1 MMPILTFPRL
11 WLVLILPFLAGSCTL
26 HRPAFEAA
34 PVGAQSAAAPQGQA
48 FAPPEATPSPS
59 KPATPGESEA
69 PRPAERSVAPPAPGP
84 APQAPSP
91 PRRPLAPAFTLP
103 EEQAPAP
110 DGAEDTLIDFN
121 FDDADLYEVIRTI
134 AEILNISYIVDAN
147 IQGKVTVQTSR
158 KVRKRDLFAV
168 FSQILEVNG
177 LAAIKEGS
185 LYRIVQLKEASRL
198 PIASRSA
205 TGPVPRGE
213 KILLQIIP
221 LRYIAA
227 QEMTKLLTPFLSAA
241 GTMISHAESNT
252 VLVVDK
258 WLNMVK
264 ILRLVDAFDVDFFT
278 RYRHRFYPLQNFDA
292 EEMVKVLGEVFAP
305 AAAGGGPPEL
315 KFIAISR
322 LNTVLVVSTN
332 PEHFQ
337 RVGALIQQMDIPSE
351 QAEPQIYIYFVKNGE
366 AKQLSE
372 LLKSIFS
379 EGAKAKAKKET
390 VRKPTNP
397 LAREYVRQKK
407 EQSEKPASAQPAK
420 PAVSTSGPLAPE
432 ASGSLRGEVKITA
445 DEVRNALV
453 IEAVPRDYRIVE
465 RVLTRLDVLP
475 RQVLIEVMV
484 AEITLDKKR
493 ELGIEWSYTRN
504 VQTGSGVLSATVGEG
519 GLNFAISI
527 ADKVKGLLKALATEN
542 KVNILSSPSVL
553 ASDNKEAKIDV
564 STEVPVASSQF
575 KYTTTGQEPL
585 TETTIQYRDTGVL
598 LNVTPHINERGLV
611 TMDITQEVSEQT
623 ETDVEVGGQKYPAF
637 FKRSVT
643 TSLTVKHGQTIVI
656 GGLIKETRSDNTAG
670 VPGLIRIP
678 ILRNIFGKESQSKN
692 KTELII
698 LITPHVI
705 TNLEDVDAVTE
716 EFEGKVGRVL
726 QRL

>member
-1 MMPILTFPRL
+1 MMPIFTFRRL
-11 WLVLILPFLAGSCTL
+11 WPLLILPLLAGSCTV

-34 PVGAQSAAAPQGQA
+34 PVGAQSAAAPQGEV
-48 FAPPEATPSPS
+48 FAPPEAAPEQS
-59 KPATPGESEA
+59 KPEAPTKSEA
-69 PRPAERSVAPPAPGP
+69 APPAESP
-84 APQAPSP
+84 AVPIAPAEVAPAAP
-91 PRRPLAPAFTLP
+91 PRRPLAPRLTLP

-110 DGAEDTLIDFN
+110 GGSEDTLIDFN

-147 IQGKVTVQTSR
+147 IQGKVTIHTSR
-158 KVRKRDLFAV
+158 KVRKRDLFGV

-177 LAAIKEGS
+177 LAAVKEGS
-185 LYRIVQLKEASRL
+185 LYRIVQLKEVPRL

-205 TGPVPRGE
+205 TGAVPRSE

-227 QEMTKLLTPFLSAA
+227 QEMTKLLTPFLSSG

-252 VLVVDK
+252 LLVVDK

-264 ILRLVDAFDVDFFT
+264 ILRLVDAFDVDFFA
-278 RYRHRFYPLQNFDA
+278 RYRHRFYPLENFDA
-292 EEMVKVLGEVFAP
+292 EEMVKILGEVFASLGTS
-305 AAAGGGPPEL
+305 GGTPEL

-322 LNTVLVVSTN
+322 LNTVLVVSSN

-337 RVGALIQQMDIPSE
+337 RVEALIRQMDVPSE

-366 AKQLSE
+366 AKQLSD
-372 LLKSIFS
+372 LLKSIFG
-379 EGAKAKAKKET
+379 EKGKRTAKKET
-390 VRKPTNP
+390 LRRPTNP
-397 LAREYVRQKK
+397 LARDYVQQKK
-407 EQSEKPASAQPAK
+407 QQSEKAKSAKPIK
-420 PAVSTSGPLAPE
+420 PAVTTSTGRAPE
-432 ASGSLRGEVKITA
+432 TTGSLRGEVNITA
-445 DEVRNALV
+445 DEVRNALI

-465 RVLTRLDVLP
+465 RVLGRLDVLP

-504 VQTGSGVLSATVGEG
+504 VQTGSGVLSASVGEG
-519 GLNFAISI
+519 GLNFAIGI
-527 ADKVKGLLKALATEN
+527 ADKVKSLLKALATEN

-564 STEVPVASSQF
+564 STEIPVASSQF
-575 KYTTTGQEPL
+575 KYTTTGEEPL

-598 LNVTPHINERGLV
+598 LNVTPHINDRGLV

-623 ETDVEVGGQKYPAF
+623 DSDVEVAGQKYPAF

-643 TSLTVKHGQTIVI
+643 TTLTVKHGQTIVI
-656 GGLIKETRSDNTAG
+656 GGLIKETRTDNTVG
-670 VPGLIRIP
+670 VPGLMRIP
-678 ILRNIFGKESQSKN
+678 ILRSIFGKESQTKS